1 LSAIVAFRQQFFGLS
16 GTMSLV
22 MGALTGPDTKAA
34 PARMRIRFGY
44 PGVSVALQL
53 RSDARA
59 PIDEK
64 QKAAALRHGLATI
77 PEAGRARLTSVYRS
91 RMILAIDAR

>member
-1 LSAIVAFRQQFFGLS
+1 MLPFDNSFSAFREHCRWLWE
-16 GTMSLV
+16 
-22 MGALTGPDTKAA
+22 LTRLDRRPRQRLMPNQIQLCTACVAA
-34 PARMRIRFGY
+34 SRLW
-44 PGVSVALQL
+44 PG
-53 RSDARA
+53 ARA
-59 PIDEK
+59 SIDEK

>member
-1 LSAIVAFRQQFFGLS
+1 MRSELR
-16 GTMSLV
+16 
-22 MGALTGPDTKAA
+22 PRA
-34 PARMRIRFGY
+34 P
-44 PGVSVALQL
+44 
-53 RSDARA
+53 A

-77 PEAGRARLTSVYRS
+77 LEAGRARHTSVYRS